1 LSRLLLTADRL
12 LDGTGRSLEP
22 GALLLDDGR
31 IIAVDRRIEAVG
43 AEHRHYAGATI
54 LPGLIDC
61 HVHLTRRPVADPAED
76 ADDDEARLARIGEHA
91 AATLRAGVTTLR
103 DCGGTNHLEMRFREL
118 GAISPRLV
126 LAGKIVSI
134 STPAAE
140 MWRGMYHQAD
150 GTEEVRRA
158 VQEEVAAGADFIKV
172 MATGAV
178 MSPPGESPGQQ
189 QYSLEELQAAVEAA
203 GRLERRV
210 AAHAHGV
217 EGLRAAAEAG
227 VQSIEHGTMLH
238 LDPEA
243 VDLMARRGT
252 FLVPTL
258 RATSLLSN
266 PPGPGIPDSIIEKAR
281 EVGRHHRQSVAAAL
295 AGGVS
300 IAMGTDAATS
310 FNGHGQNAA
319 ELELLVEAGM
329 TPMQAIVASTSTA
342 AAALDRSDEL
352 GRLAP
357 GLRADLVV
365 TPGDPLVDISVLQ
378 RPPLEVY
385 LDGRLVPFLD
395 AGQ

>member
-1 LSRLLLTADRL
+1 
-12 LDGTGRSLEP
+12 
-22 GALLLDDGR
+22 
-31 IIAVDRRIEAVG
+31 
-43 AEHRHYAGATI
+43 
-54 LPGLIDC
+54 
-61 HVHLTRRPVADPAED
+61 
-76 ADDDEARLARIGEHA
+76 
-91 AATLRAGVTTLR
+91 
-103 DCGGTNHLEMRFREL
+103 
-118 GAISPRLV
+118 
-126 LAGKIVSI
+126 
-134 STPAAE
+134 
-140 MWRGMYHQAD
+140 
-150 GTEEVRRA
+150 
-158 VQEEVAAGADFIKV
+158 
-172 MATGAV
+172 
-178 MSPPGESPGQQ
+178 
-189 QYSLEELQAAVEAA
+189 
-203 GRLERRV
+203 
-210 AAHAHGV
+210 V